1 MHAGPG
7 IRQCTELGL
16 VPLAMRPGKMEFR
29 IRTNGSAPDLDAIN
43 DALTA
48 IDPSA
53 LADVESASAT
63 LRISAALGSH
73 DLLAVLA
80 QAGYPVHRKQ
90 LEEVAPVCCGGCG
103 G

>member
-1 MHAGPG
+1 
-7 IRQCTELGL
+7 
-16 VPLAMRPGKMEFR
+16 MEFR
-29 IRTNGSAPDLDAIN
+29 IRTNGLQPDLDAIN

-48 IDPSA
+48 MDPSA
-53 LADVESASAT
+53 LADVESATAT
-63 LRISAALGSH
+63 LRVSVALGSH

-80 QAGYPVHRKQ
+80 QAGYPVNRKQ